1 VVPVQR
7 PEDTKPAHA
16 KWGTCRG
23 VHIQVMDMQNDAY
36 AEQYQV
42 MDMQNGAYAEQYTC
56 RVIYTF
62 SVVQYIHRVLHMQG
76 CTVYKNIVSQAEGA

>member
-1 VVPVQR
+1 VQR
-7 PEDTKPAHA
+7 PEDAKPGHA

-23 VHIQVMDMQNDAY
+23 VHI
-36 AEQYQV
+36 QV

-62 SVVQYIHRVLHMQG
+62 SVVQYIYRVLHMQR
-76 CTVYKNIVSQAEGA
+76 CTVYKNSVSQAEGA